1 MLMFSSTDATTQLIG
16 TFLGQFVLGIIL
28 FLIFNHFSKMYVRR
42 FLKLWARSWL
52 AFATYMLANAALVY
66 IFASDTYQVFGLSV
80 SFLAQVGCLLQVVF
94 ILMGTYQLV
103 QAKPIRRR
111 SQVLILISVVA
122 FALCIVL
129 LYSHDPTAVH
139 LRYTLRVGSRAL
151 IIGVGFLVTGVVVGL
166 NPKLAGGMGQKLMS
180 ISFLVAFVN
189 QFYYFIVVTI
199 NLIGIQY
206 RVPAYFGLIDMVLMT
221 LIGISML
228 MWLLED
234 EREKLRKANK
244 ELDSFLY
251 STSHDLRAP
260 IASILGLTY
269 LGKVD
274 LQEAQARQFMQMIE
288 DRVKKLD
295 LVIGDILSLS
305 RTKKFDVKIDTIN
318 FNTLLE
324 ETISDLKFNKG
335 ASVIDLRY
343 DRTGQH
349 IFRSDYHQLK
359 IILSNLISN
368 ALKYHNLAQERPF
381 IRVGF
386 KLMADRAEIEIEDNG
401 SGIPE
406 ESVSRIF
413 DMFYRASLNTE
424 GTGLGLY
431 IVKEAL
437 TKIRGTIAVRSTYG
451 KGSTFIV
458 QIENYQPVP
467 VI

>member
-1 MLMFSSTDATTQLIG
+1 MFSSTDATTQLIG
-16 TFLGQFVLGIIL
+16 TFLGQFVLGVIL

-66 IFASDTYQVFGLSV
+66 IFAGDKYQVFRLSA

-94 ILMGTYQLV
+94 ILLGTYQLV

-111 SQVLILISVVA
+111 TQVLILISVVA
-122 FALCIVL
+122 FALGIVL

-139 LRYTLRVGSRAL
+139 LRYTLRVGSRTL

-166 NPKLAGGMGQKLMS
+166 HPKLAGGMGQKLMS

-199 NLIGIQY
+199 NLMDIQY
-206 RVPAYFGLIDMVLMT
+206 QVPAYFGLIDMVLMT
-221 LIGISML
+221 LIAISML

-234 EREKLRKANK
+234 EREKLRKANQ

-295 LVIGDILSLS
+295 MVIGDILSLS
-305 RTKKFDVKIDTIN
+305 RTKKFDVKIDTID
-318 FNTLLE
+318 FKTLLE

-343 DRTGQH
+343 DLNGQH

-386 KLMADRAEIEIEDNG
+386 KLVADRVEIEVEDNG

-437 TKIRGTIAVRSTYG
+437 SKIRGTIAVRSTYG

-458 QIENYQPVP
+458 QIENHQPVP